1 MHSPDISDP
10 DGEWIELYNSGN
22 EAVNLS
28 DYTLDGSNF
37 DDITIEPDEYV
48 IIARELLD
56 GEDEDT
62 DSFESYW
69 GNNNG
74 IWDEPYQGA
83 DGSFSLTPEDTI
95 ILNGTYSEIISYNES
110 FGGDGGNSIQR
121 LSLTEW
127 EEGPATP
134 GNGIFTTTEPSD
146 GEVEIHLTV
155 ANSPPNLTGITFLTD
170 DSLDEGV
177 QVLPN
182 IDLPK
187 EINLNI
193 DYEDHEGDVDQI
205 FLEVNNN
212 TYNFTSSNLSFE
224 MQTYDLAQEYTVNI
238 TICDNTYCDSELT
251 SFEYLGIISTIINT
265 SSLDFELNVNE
276 QQETNLQI
284 TNTGNV
290 VVDLEVGGTDL
301 VSNSYNISIENLEVF
316 NDIWLPLSTNPLL
329 DLDVL
334 PNTNEELLFKI
345 TVPRE
350 ATPGDYNGIITVT
363 SMEST

>member
-28 DYTLDGSNF
+28 DWTLDGSDF

-56 GEDEDT
+56 GDDEDT

-95 ILNGTYSEIISYNES
+95 ILSGDYTEEISYNES

-127 EEGPATP
+127 EEAPATP
-134 GNGIFTTTEPSD
+134 GNGSFTTTEPSD

-155 ANSPPNLTGITFLTD
+155 ANSPPNITGITFLTD

-187 EINLNI
+187 EVNLNL
-193 DYEDHEGDVDQI
+193 DYGDNEGDVDQI

-224 MQTYDLAQEYTVNI
+224 MQTFDLAQEYTVNI
-238 TICDNTYCDSELT
+238 TICDNNYCDSELT

-316 NDIWLPLSTNPLL
+316 SDIWLPLNTNPLL

-334 PNTNEELLFKI
+334 PNTDEELLFKI
-345 TVPRE
+345 TIPRE